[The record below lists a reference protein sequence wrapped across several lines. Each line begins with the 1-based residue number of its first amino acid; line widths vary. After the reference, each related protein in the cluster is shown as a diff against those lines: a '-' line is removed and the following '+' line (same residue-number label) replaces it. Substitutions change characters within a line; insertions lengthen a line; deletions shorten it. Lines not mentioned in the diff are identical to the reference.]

1 MPPRVEGLYAV
12 TPDGLDDARLFAL
25 AAAALAG
32 GARALQYRDKSGD
45 AGRRLRQAAELQ
57 RLCRAHGALFIVND
71 DVELA
76 ERIGADGVHLG
87 RDDGDIAAA
96 RVRLGA
102 DAVIGASCYDRVELA
117 RAALAAGASYV
128 AFGAVF
134 PSRTKP
140 HAAAAPLSLF
150 ADAAAL
156 GANAVAIGGITAG
169 NAGRAVEAG
178 ADAIAVI
185 GSLFDAD
192 DTAAAARALAGWFGA
207 R

>member
-45 AGRRLRQAAELQ
+45 AGRRLRQVAELQ

-134 PSRTKP
+134 SSRTKP

>member
-1 MPPRVEGLYAV
+1 
-12 TPDGLDDARLFAL
+12 
-25 AAAALAG
+25 
-32 GARALQYRDKSGD
+32 
-45 AGRRLRQAAELQ
+45 
-57 RLCRAHGALFIVND
+57 
-71 DVELA
+71 
-76 ERIGADGVHLG
+76 
-87 RDDGDIAAA
+87 
-96 RVRLGA
+96 
-102 DAVIGASCYDRVELA
+102 ELA

-185 GSLFDAD
+185 GGLFDAD

>member
-1 MPPRVEGLYAV
+1 M
-12 TPDGLDDARLFAL
+12 
-25 AAAALAG
+25 
-32 GARALQYRDKSGD
+32 S
-45 AGRRLRQAAELQ
+45 
-57 RLCRAHGALFIVND
+57 CRAFKLQPSPQPT
-71 DVELA
+71 E
-76 ERIGADGVHLG
+76 

-134 PSRTKP
+134 SSRTKP

-156 GANAVAIGGITAG
+156 GANAVAIGGITA
-169 NAGRAVEAG
+169 
-178 ADAIAVI
+178 
-185 GSLFDAD
+185 
-192 DTAAAARALAGWFGA
+192 ARRCAS
-207 R
+207 